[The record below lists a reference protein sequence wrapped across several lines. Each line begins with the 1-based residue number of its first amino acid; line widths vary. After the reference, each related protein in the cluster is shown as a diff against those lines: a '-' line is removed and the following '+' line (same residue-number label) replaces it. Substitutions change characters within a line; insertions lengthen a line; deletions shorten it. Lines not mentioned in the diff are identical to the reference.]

1 MFSLMYSELNTST
14 ADLEMTTRDDE
25 ITNTTDTVI
34 MKNISYTTAEDVT
47 QNGPCEQVPA
57 RTDIVLYIVTIIMSK
72 ASAMYL
78 SGQLELPCYNLIHT
92 GRAYM

>member
-14 ADLEMTTRDDE
+14 ADFEMTTRDDE

-34 MKNISYTTAEDVT
+34 MKNVAYTPAEDAT
-47 QNGPCEQVPA
+47 QNEPFKQVPA
-57 RTDIVLYIVTIIMSK
+57 RTDRLIMSK

-78 SGQLELPCYNLIHT
+78 SELLELSCYNLIHND
-92 GRAYM
+92 RA

>member
-14 ADLEMTTRDDE
+14 ADFEMTTRDDE

-34 MKNISYTTAEDVT
+34 MKNVAYTPAEDAT
-47 QNGPCEQVPA
+47 QNEPFKQVPA
-57 RTDIVLYIVTIIMSK
+57 RTDTTVTIIMSK

-78 SGQLELPCYNLIHT
+78 SELLELVVMLQLDTY
-92 GRAYM
+92 R